1 MHTFLTF
8 LIIVFLLSTLSSQ
21 QDIVSV
27 KDVLSQTK
35 DSDTSKAGTGS
46 SQNFLMCDSET
57 ITFEFRNPYTSNG
70 IDGES
75 FSGELPVSPFSTNC
89 RVGDFEIDPSTGLKP
104 KDKIRYYDQLPS
116 LIHPNNVT
124 TNYPMMYTYFHANEF
139 LKTIPEIRDQIMGSI
154 YFRIGFTA
162 GVSYNGTEIIF
173 ENETWQKDIS
183 GAVTGVTAYL
193 FRNAKPQQNT
203 GLIVGTSDFIA
214 QLYKWE
220 NTETNTHNV
229 FTGDGLPG
237 RKTDNEN
244 CYDRTL
250 SFAHNAP
257 VWSTLLM
264 KIHTDVINDYNIS
277 IAMAFE
283 SMEIFIE
290 SDGQVQAAEKL
301 YSLIKEP
308 DFGLNQTQI
317 CAIRTIITDHYK
329 CLNPS
334 SLRPKLDDIADY
346 YIADDT
352 SDNGTEPNPSNTSEW
367 ESPAII
373 NRQNNDGLF
382 ENQAAVA
389 NVENTLYVEITN
401 KGCDTLTDA
410 VLQVYYALS
419 ETGLSWADAWVENV
433 ITVGSSTIM
442 AGDKIAEIAI
452 PSITSQYIRIPI
464 TWTPPDIESL
474 NVPNSKINILAR
486 IVSADDVMSEVEVK
500 DVRTNVRNNNN
511 VGWKVLN
518 LVK

>member
-1 MHTFLTF
+1 MHTFWTF
-8 LIIVFLLSTLSSQ
+8 LIIVFLSSTLSSQ
-21 QDIVSV
+21 QDIESV
-27 KDVLSQTK
+27 KDNFSVGLINC
-35 DSDTSKAGTGS
+35 TSS
-46 SQNFLMCDSET
+46 SISFKYENPFIDYEEKNGFLPVTNFL
-57 ITFEFRNPYTSNG
+57 
-70 IDGES
+70 GECV
-75 FSGELPVSPFSTNC
+75 L
-89 RVGDFEIDPSTGLKP
+89 GDFTKNGTKYVVN
-104 KDKIRYYDQLPS
+104 DKITYYFYNDVF
-116 LIHPNNVT
+116 NNFTGIKTIQEVSGQY
-124 TNYPMMYTYFHANEF
+124 NLMYTYYHANEF
-139 LKTIPEIRDQIMGSI
+139 LKTIPEIVDSFSFPVQFKEGSVGASYDGTNI
-154 YFRIGFTA
+154 LYQA
-162 GVSYNGTEIIF
+162 GSD
-173 ENETWQKDIS
+173 WQKDIS
-183 GAVTGVTAYL
+183 GVISGVTAYL
-193 FRNAKPQQNT
+193 FKGFDLLSSS
-203 GLIVGTSDFIA
+203 GLSLGTRDFMA

-220 NTETNTHNV
+220 NTIDKTHKIFTSPKLPKRSTNSELCYNPSMTAYAE
-229 FTGDGLPG
+229 
-237 RKTDNEN
+237 DNG
-244 CYDRTL
+244 
-250 SFAHNAP
+250 P
-257 VWSTLLM
+257 VWATLLM
-264 KIHTDVINDYNIS
+264 RIHTDVINDYDVS
-277 IAMAFE
+277 MDLAFK
-283 SMEIFIE
+283 SMKKFIKT
-290 SDGQVQAAEKL
+290 DGQVQAAEKL

-334 SLRPKLDDIADY
+334 TLRPKLDDIADY

-389 NVENTLYVEITN
+389 NVENTLYIEIAN

-419 ETGLSWADAWVENV
+419 QTGLTWDDAWVENV

-452 PSITSQYIRIPI
+452 PSITSQFIRIPI

-474 NVPNSKINILAR
+474 NVPNTKINILAR